1 MVFKLSYNDNILIFT
16 LYHETLRTFK
26 KHRNEI
32 LFRFSKRNKLSNL
45 RVFGSVARGE
55 DTEDSDIDFLV
66 STSPGTTLL
75 DLGGLCAD
83 LEEFFGQNFDV
94 IEENSLPTKFKETV
108 LKEAIPL

>member
-1 MVFKLSYNDNILIFT
+1 MKPSELLKI
-16 LYHETLRTFK
+16 
-26 KHRNEI
+26 HRNEI
-32 LFRFSKRNKLSNL
+32 LFRFAKRKKLSNL

-55 DTEDSDIDFLV
+55 DTENSDIDFLV

-83 LEEFFGQNFDV
+83 LEDFFGQNFDLV
-94 IEENSLPTKFKETV
+94 EENALPAKFRETV

>member
-1 MVFKLSYNDNILIFT
+1 MTIYLF
-16 LYHETLRTFK
+16 LRYTMRPSELLK

-55 DTEDSDIDFLV
+55 DTEDSDIDFIV